1 MAKGQSKPDGEI
13 VRYRIKIKGVVQGV
27 GFRPFVYQ
35 LALTRQL
42 KGSVLNSSQGVIIEA
57 EGEKEKVLSFIEN
70 IRTSP
75 PSLSRITAFE
85 WEELPPLGANSFV
98 ILKSEGLAVSAGRQ
112 AEREALIP
120 PDVAICPDCAREIND
135 PFDRHYNYP
144 FTNCTNCGPRF
155 TITLEV
161 PYDRINTSM
170 AGFVMCPACTTE
182 YHNPNDRRFH
192 AQPVA
197 CPVCGPQVEL
207 VTNQGE
213 VVATKDWLKG
223 CWDILQN
230 GNILALKSLGGFHL
244 ACLAQDRLAVQVL
257 RRRKGRQAKP
267 FAVMCRDLKAVRKYC
282 TVSEDEAAL
291 LQAKEAPIVILN
303 KKPDGSLPAE
313 IAPGLKTLGVML
325 PYTPLHLLLFAGP
338 FDILI
343 MTSGNYRELP
353 LVKDNGQALEILGRL
368 ADYILWHNREIINRC
383 DDSLVA
389 VAVPAGRQAEKET
402 MFLRRSR
409 GYVPQSIFVPRPK
422 NAPVILGIGGEMK
435 NCFCFLKGEQAFLSQ
450 HIGELDWLEGEE
462 NLSLSQKHWQRLLG
476 VTPEI
481 VAFDLHPD
489 YKSAALA
496 RQIPAQKHFG
506 VQHHHAHLAACLAD
520 NKVMDNEE
528 VMGVILDGTGYGT
541 DECLWGFEFLAG
553 NYHSFKRRYHLAYV
567 PLPGG
572 EKAIRQPWRTAVAY
586 LITFM
591 GEEGAEL
598 AQSFFSGKEVFLVAR
613 ILESKLNL
621 PLACGCGRLFDAV
634 AALLGVCLENT
645 YEGQAAT
652 ELGELVLP
660 IDEGVRLKPYP
671 YEIKREII
679 SPTRLIREILNDRK
693 KGVAAT
699 VIATKFHQTLSY
711 LICDII
717 SKLACE
723 TGLKK
728 VALSGGSWQ
737 NRYLFQATRRQLTSQ
752 GYQVLYHKQLPAN
765 DGGIALGQAMVAD
778 RRWQKECVL
787 GFRE

>member
-1 MAKGQSKPDGEI
+1 VAKGQSKPDGEI
-13 VRYRIKIKGVVQGV
+13 VRYRIKVKGVVQGV

-35 LALTRQL
+35 LALTHQL

-57 EGEKEKVLSFIEN
+57 EGEKEKVLSFIKN
-70 IRTSP
+70 IRANP

-85 WEELPPLGANSFV
+85 WEELPPLGASSFV
-98 ILKSEGLAVSAGRQ
+98 ILKSEEL

-120 PDVAICPDCAREIND
+120 PDVAICPDCARETND
-135 PFDRHYNYP
+135 PFDRHYKYP

-155 TITLEV
+155 TITIEV
-161 PYDRINTSM
+161 PYDRTNTSM
-170 AGFVMCPACTTE
+170 AGFVMCQACAAE
-182 YHNPNDRRFH
+182 YHNPRDRRFH

-213 VVATKDWLKG
+213 VVATKDWLKS
-223 CWDILQN
+223 CWDILQK
-230 GNILALKSLGGFHL
+230 GKILALKSLGGFHL

-257 RRRKGRQAKP
+257 RQRKGRQAKP

-282 TVSEDEAAL
+282 TVSEAEAAL

-303 KKPDGSLPAE
+303 KKPNGNLPAE

-325 PYTPLHLLLFAGP
+325 PYTPLHLFLFAGP

-353 LVKDNGQALEILGRL
+353 LVKDNEQALKILGRL

-383 DDSLVA
+383 DDSLVT
-389 VAVPAGRQAEKET
+389 VAEKET
-402 MFLRRSR
+402 MFMRRSR
-409 GYVPQSIFVPRPK
+409 GYVPQSIFIPRPK

-476 VTPEI
+476 ITPEI

-489 YKSAALA
+489 YKSSEVA
-496 RQIPAQKHFG
+496 RQIPAQKHIG

-520 NKVMDNEE
+520 NKVEDDEE

-541 DECLWGFEFLAG
+541 DGCLWGFEFLTG
-553 NYHSFKRRYHLAYV
+553 SYHSFKRRYHLAYV

-591 GEEGAEL
+591 GEEGTEL
-598 AQSFFSGKEVFLVAR
+598 AQSLFPDKEVFLVAR

-634 AALLGVCLENT
+634 AATLGVCLENT

-660 IDEGVRLKPYP
+660 IEEGAMLKPYP
-671 YEIKREII
+671 YEIKGEII
-679 SPTRLIREILNDRK
+679 RPTWLIREILNDQK
-693 KGVAAT
+693 KGVAVP
-699 VIATKFHQTLSY
+699 VIVTKFHQTLSY

-717 SKLACE
+717 NKLAGE

-737 NRYLFQATRRQLTSQ
+737 NRYLFQAIRRQLTSQ
-752 GYQVLYHKQLPAN
+752 GYQVLYHKQIPAN

-787 GFRE
+787 GFQE

>member
-1 MAKGQSKPDGEI
+1 MAKGQSKPGGEI
-13 VRYRIKIKGVVQGV
+13 VRYRIKVKGVVQGV
-27 GFRPFVYQ
+27 GFRPFIYQ

-57 EGEKEKVLSFIEN
+57 EGEKEKVLSFIKD
-70 IRTSP
+70 IRANP
-75 PSLSRITAFE
+75 PSLSSITTFE
-85 WEELPPLGANSFV
+85 WEELPPLGASSFV
-98 ILKSEGLAVSAGRQ
+98 ILKSEEIAVSADRQ

-135 PFDRHYNYP
+135 PFDRHYKYP

-155 TITLEV
+155 TITAKV

-170 AGFVMCPACTTE
+170 AGFAMCPACAGE
-182 YHNPNDRRFH
+182 YRNPRDRRFH

-207 VTNQGE
+207 VTNRGE

-223 CWDILQN
+223 CWDILQK
-230 GNILALKSLGGFHL
+230 GKILALKSLGGFHL
-244 ACLAQDRLAVQVL
+244 ACLAQDRRAVQVL
-257 RRRKGRQAKP
+257 RQRKGRQAKP

-282 TVSEDEAAL
+282 TVSEAEAAL
-291 LQAKEAPIVILN
+291 LQAKEAPIVILH
-303 KKPDGSLPAE
+303 KKPDGNLPAE

-343 MTSGNYRELP
+343 MTSGNYKDLP
-353 LVKDNGQALEILGRL
+353 LVKDNGQALKILGRL

-389 VAVPAGRQAEKET
+389 VAAPAERPVEKET
-402 MFLRRSR
+402 IFLRRSR
-409 GYVPQSIFVPRPK
+409 GYVPQSIFIPRPK

-435 NCFCFLKGEQAFLSQ
+435 NCFCLLKGEQAFLSQ
-450 HIGELDWLEGEE
+450 HIGKLDWLEGEE
-462 NLSLSQKHWQRLLG
+462 NLSLSQKHWQKLLG
-476 VTPEI
+476 ITPEI

-496 RQIPAQKHFG
+496 RQIPAQKHLG

-520 NKVMDNEE
+520 NKVEDDEE

-541 DECLWGFEFLAG
+541 DGCLWGFEFLSG
-553 NYHSFKRRYHLAYV
+553 NYHSFKRKYHLAYV

-572 EKAIRQPWRTAVAY
+572 EKAIRQPWRTAAAY

-591 GEEGAEL
+591 GEEGIEL
-598 AQSFFSGKEVFLVAR
+598 AQSLFPDKEVLLVAR
-613 ILESKLNL
+613 ILKSKLNL

-634 AALLGVCLENT
+634 AAVLGVCLENT
-645 YEGQAAT
+645 YEGQAAI

-660 IDEGVRLKPYP
+660 VEEGAKFKPYP
-671 YEIKREII
+671 YEIKEEII
-679 SPTRLIREILNDRK
+679 SPTKLIKEILNDQK
-693 KGVAAT
+693 KNVAAP
-699 VIATKFHQTLSY
+699 VIATKFHQTLSC

-717 SKLACE
+717 NSLAGE

-737 NRYLFQATRRQLTSQ
+737 NRYLFQVVRERLTSQ

-765 DGGIALGQAMVAD
+765 DGGIALGQAMIAD

>member
-1 MAKGQSKPDGEI
+1 VAKGQSKPDGEI

-481 VAFDLHPD
+481 VAFDLHP
-489 YKSAALA
+489 
-496 RQIPAQKHFG
+496 
-506 VQHHHAHLAACLAD
+506 
-520 NKVMDNEE
+520 
-528 VMGVILDGTGYGT
+528 
-541 DECLWGFEFLAG
+541 
-553 NYHSFKRRYHLAYV
+553 V